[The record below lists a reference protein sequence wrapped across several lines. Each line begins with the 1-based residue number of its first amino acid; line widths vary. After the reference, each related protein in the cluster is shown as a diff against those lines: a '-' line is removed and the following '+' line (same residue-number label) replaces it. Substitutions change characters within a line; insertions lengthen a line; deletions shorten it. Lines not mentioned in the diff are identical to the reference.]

1 MSINTRKA
9 LFIVNSR
16 SGWAVVATLTSHGE
30 GLERDGSGRFTGG
43 CAFESVRV
51 KDRRI
56 ARFSSLDG
64 AVASVAAL
72 VERAQPDEVYLVPSS
87 RACEEAMLE
96 RLAELGYG
104 PEAGLFTKPL
114 VIRRSILSEELD
126 TKPRTPFAQAWHL
139 ARRAWFNDH
148 VPEAD
153 RWFVVQD

>member
-1 MSINTRKA
+1 MSTHKS
-9 LFIVNSR
+9 LFIVNGR
-16 SGWAVVATLTSHGE
+16 SGWAVVAALTSYDE
-30 GLERDGSGRFTGG
+30 GRERDGSGRFTGG

-72 VERAQPDEVYLVPSS
+72 IQRAQPDEVYLVPSS

-104 PEAGLFTKPL
+104 QPDLFTKPL
-114 VIRRSILSEELD
+114 VIRRSILQEELD
-126 TKPRTPFAQAWHL
+126 AKPRTPFAQAWHL

-148 VPEAD
+148 VPAAD
-153 RWFVVQD
+153 RWFVVD